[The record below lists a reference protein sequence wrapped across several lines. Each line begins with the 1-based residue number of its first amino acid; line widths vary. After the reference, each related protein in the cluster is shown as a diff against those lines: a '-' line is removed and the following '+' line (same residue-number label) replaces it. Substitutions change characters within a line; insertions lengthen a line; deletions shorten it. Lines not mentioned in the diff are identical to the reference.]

1 MFLAFVLLVLLFI
14 KLRDS
19 KDRTVAFFEC
29 IVVWNLWSFALTEV
43 LSCMKLLTARAVA
56 AGWGIF
62 DIVLIG
68 FIIGAWHHG
77 GRISGLAKEVGQAVS
92 NNKLLWIT
100 GMIVLALAVLTVPYN
115 WDSMTYHLPR
125 MMHWVQ
131 NRSVAHYAAND
142 VRQLAGPVLAEFV
155 NVQVY
160 LLSGERDILLN
171 LLQAVSYLVN
181 SWIIYRIAGKIGA
194 DRKYAYLSAL
204 LFMTMPIAFAEAL
217 NTQVD
222 LFATLWMLIFVYCF
236 IDLFEADELTADRDT
251 MQKCLMMA
259 ACVALGYLAKPSVDI
274 GMAVLLFGL
283 LIRCVRRHDAWQ
295 VLVKL
300 TACALPVVL
309 LPLIP
314 EWVRNYHTFSS
325 LGDSSVGS
333 GQLVGT
339 LAPNY
344 VVLNFLKNCV
354 QNCPNVYLYDSNEW
368 MPKVVMII
376 ARVLRADINAPSIS
390 AGGYAYELSEPPV
403 YNHDSASG
411 PVVMILAVLCFIL
424 YLLRREKTRSA
435 GNSYTLY
442 SVLTFVVFCVIVRWS
457 PFITR
462 FMMTYL
468 AMLCPMIGYRIQQ
481 LSVEDRTKR
490 FRDAAIPIIYFLC
503 LTELFSLTRFHQEMW
518 HEDASKRPEGY
529 FAHNKEIRPEYEEV
543 FSWINE
549 KGYDALG
556 IKVGEI
562 SFEYPIWVMA
572 ESPNIRIENIL
583 VQNDSKIYEDMSYI
597 PDCVIVD
604 KGYENNETITV
615 HGQPYKKEKSF
626 TDNKCINIYV
636 KG

>member
-1 MFLAFVLLVLLFI
+1 MFLAFVLLVLLFV
-14 KLRDS
+14 KLRNP
-19 KDRTVAFFEC
+19 KDRTAAFFEC

-77 GRISGLAKEVGQAVS
+77 RRISGLVTEVRQTVS

-100 GMIVLALAVLTVPYN
+100 GMIVLGLAVLTVPYN

-131 NRSVAHYAAND
+131 NRSAAHYAAND
-142 VRQLAGPVLAEFV
+142 VRQLAAPVLAEFV

-160 LLSGERDILLN
+160 LLSGKRDILLN

-181 SWIIYRIAGKIGA
+181 SWIIYRIADKIGA

-217 NTQVD
+217 TTQVD
-222 LFATLWMLIFVYCF
+222 LFASLWLLIFVYYF
-236 IDLFEADELTADRDT
+236 IDLFEADKLAADRDT
-251 MQKCLMMA
+251 LQKCLMMA
-259 ACVALGYLAKPSVDI
+259 ICVALGYLAKPSVDV
-274 GMAVLLFGL
+274 GMAVLLFCL
-283 LIRCVRRHDAWQ
+283 LIRCMRRHDALQ
-295 VLVKL
+295 VLMKL
-300 TACALPVVL
+300 AVCALPVVL

-314 EWVRNYHTFSS
+314 EWIRNYHTFSS

-344 VVLNFLKNCV
+344 VLINFIKNCV
-354 QNCPNVYLYDSNEW
+354 QNCPSKYLYDSDEW
-368 MPKVVMII
+368 MTKIVMII

-390 AGGYAYELSEPPV
+390 AGGYMYKLSEPPV
-403 YNHDSASG
+403 YNHDSASS

-424 YLLRREKTRSA
+424 YLLRRGKKRSA

-442 SVLTFVVFCVIVRWS
+442 SVLLFVVFCVIVRWS

-462 FMMTYL
+462 FMVTYL
-468 AMLCPMIGYRIQQ
+468 AMLCPMIGYQLQQ
-481 LSVEDRTKR
+481 LSDEDKMKR
-490 FRDAAIPIIYFLC
+490 FRNAAVPIIYFLC

-518 HEDASKRPEGY
+518 HEEASERPEGY
-529 FAHNKEIRPEYEEV
+529 FAHNTGIRPEYGEV

-549 KGYDALG
+549 KGYDTLG
-556 IKVGEI
+556 IKVGEL
-562 SFEYPIWVMA
+562 SFEYPIWAMT
-572 ESPNIRIENIL
+572 ESSNVRIENIL
-583 VQNDSKIYEDMSYI
+583 VQNKSAAYEDMSFI
-597 PDCVIVD
+597 PECVIVD
-604 KGYENNETITV
+604 KGYENDETLTV
-615 HGQPYKKEKSF
+615 HGQLYNKEKTF
-626 TDNKCINIYV
+626 TDNTRINIYV

>member
-14 KLRDS
+14 KLHNP
-19 KDRTVAFFEC
+19 KDRTAAFFEC
-29 IVVWNLWSFALTEV
+29 IVVWNLWSFVLAEV
-43 LSCMKLLTARAVA
+43 LSGMKLLTAPAVA
-56 AGWGIF
+56 AGWGIL

-68 FIIGAWHHG
+68 FIIVAWHRG
-77 GRISGLAKEVGQAVS
+77 GRISGFAAELGQAVS
-92 NNKLLWIT
+92 NNKLLWIA
-100 GMIVLALAVLTVPYN
+100 GMIVLGLAVLTVPYN

-131 NRSVAHYAAND
+131 NRSVDHYAAND
-142 VRQLAGPVLAEFV
+142 IRQLASPVLAEFI

-160 LLSGERDILLN
+160 LLSGKRDILLN

-194 DRKYAYLSAL
+194 DRRHAYLSAL

-236 IDLFEADELTADRDT
+236 IDLFETDKLTADRDT
-251 MQKCLMMA
+251 LQKCLMMA
-259 ACVALGYLAKPSVDI
+259 ACVALGYLAKPSVDV
-274 GMAVLLFGL
+274 GMAVLLFCL

-295 VLVKL
+295 VLLKL
-300 TACALPVVL
+300 AVCALPVVL

-344 VVLNFLKNCV
+344 VALNFIKNCV
-354 QNCPNVYLYDSNEW
+354 QNCPSKYLYDSDEL
-368 MPKVVMII
+368 MPKIVRGI

-390 AGGYAYELSEPPV
+390 AGGYVYELSEPPV
-403 YNHDSASG
+403 YNHDSATG

-442 SVLTFVVFCVIVRWS
+442 SVLPFVVFCVIVRWS

-462 FMMTYL
+462 FMVTYL
-468 AMLCPMIGYRIQQ
+468 AMLCPMIGYQIQQ
-481 LSVEDRTKR
+481 MSAEGKMKR
-490 FRDAAIPIIYFLC
+490 FRDAAVPIIYFLC

-518 HEDASKRPEGY
+518 HEEASTRPVGY
-529 FAHNKEIRPEYEEV
+529 FAHNTEIRPEYVEV

-549 KGYDALG
+549 KGYSALG
-556 IKVGEI
+556 IKVGEL
-562 SFEYPIWVMA
+562 SFEYPIWVMT
-572 ESPNIRIENIL
+572 ESPNIRIENVL
-583 VQNDSKIYEDMSYI
+583 VQNKSAVYEDMSYI
-597 PDCVIVD
+597 PECVIVD
-604 KGYENNETITV
+604 KGYENDETITV
-615 HGQPYKKEKSF
+615 HGQLYIKEKKF
-626 TDNKCINIYV
+626 MDNKRINIYV